1 MMQIFLDGG
10 NFDEIK
16 KINAKGYT
24 FNPSL
29 YRKLGAKNYINF
41 SKQILKKIKNKHV
54 SLEVIADDE
63 KNCIR
68 QAKIL
73 SSLGKNVYVKIPI
86 VYTNG
91 KSTKLLIKKLIKEKI
106 KLNITAIFTL
116 KQIKEILPIVKNTKY
131 ILSIFSGRIYDI
143 GKNAEI
149 EFKKMNYY
157 VKKNSKCKT
166 LWASCRMPYDFYIAK
181 RSGSNIITM
190 SGAMIKK
197 LKKFGTKPEKYSRE
211 TVIGFFNDAKKSN
224 FKF

>member
-1 MMQIFLDGG
+1 MKLFLDGG
-10 NFDEIK
+10 NFEEIK
-16 KINAKGYT
+16 RIRSDGYT

-29 YRKLGAKNYINF
+29 YRKLGAKDYLTF

-63 KNCIR
+63 KNCLR

-86 VYTNG
+86 IFTDG
-91 KSTKLLIKKLIKEKI
+91 KSTKNLIKKLINENI

-116 KQIKEILPIVKNTKY
+116 NQIKKILPNIKNSKT

-143 GKNAEI
+143 GMNAEV
-149 EFKKMNYY
+149 EFKKINKY
-157 VKKNSKCKT
+157 VKKNSKCLT
-166 LWASCRMPYDFYIAK
+166 LWASCRMPYDYYIAR
-181 RSGSNIITM
+181 RSGANIITM
-190 SGAMIKK
+190 SGSMIEKM
-197 LKKFGTKPEKYSRE
+197 KKFRTTPDKYSKE
-211 TVIGFFNDAKKSN
+211 TVIGFFNDAKKSS